1 VTPLTL
7 LILQQSEKSRWQ
19 TGKKSAAFFKIIL
32 DISNQGVI
40 IKTSSIED
48 KHESLALRQLRFRH

>member
-1 VTPLTL
+1 MRTPRKIPLTL

-32 DISNQGVI
+32 DISNQGVMI
-40 IKTSSIED
+40 MKSKVAED
-48 KHESLALRQLRFRH
+48 

>member
-1 VTPLTL
+1 VAIRMRTPRKIPLTL

-32 DISNQGVI
+32 DISNQGVMI
-40 IKTSSIED
+40 MKSKVAED
-48 KHESLALRQLRFRH
+48 